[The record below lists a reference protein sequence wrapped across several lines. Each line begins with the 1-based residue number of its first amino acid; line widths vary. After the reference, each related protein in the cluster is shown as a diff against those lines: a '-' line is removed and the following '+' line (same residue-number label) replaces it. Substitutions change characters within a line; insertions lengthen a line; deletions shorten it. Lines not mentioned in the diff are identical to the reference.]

1 MSARG
6 PHTTPTTPPVPVKHA
21 PWLAPVPAPSITTAA
36 QAMSLA
42 APSAPQR

>member
-6 PHTTPTTPPVPVKHA
+6 PHAMPKTPPVPVKHA
-21 PWLAPVPAPSITTAA
+21 PWLAPVPAPWITTAV
-36 QAMSLA
+36 QAMRLA